1 MTNKKRPI
9 SSGLQSLEDS
19 FSNKTTET
27 ITNTPQL
34 KTPNIPVID
43 NSIEKK
49 EELGSANVE
58 QKNSTQQQPP
68 IDKVY
73 DSFSSF
79 INKNFECENSTQMM
93 VNKDIKRILEKIAI
107 IRKET
112 TQVSLVS
119 NILKA
124 WIEEHRT
131 EIQKLFKE
139 NSRIDF

>member
-1 MTNKKRPI
+1 MSNKKRPT
-9 SSGLQSLEDS
+9 SSGLKSLEES
-19 FSNKTTET
+19 FSNKTTES
-27 ITNTPQL
+27 ITNTPQFIESV
-34 KTPNIPVID
+34 IPIKD
-43 NSIEKK
+43 NSDKGK
-49 EELGSANVE
+49 NVSE
-58 QKNSTQQQPP
+58 NTNVGQSNNNQQQPP

-79 INKNFECENSTQMM
+79 INKNFECGNSTQMM
-93 VNKDIKRILEKIAI
+93 VNKDVKRILEKIAI

-124 WIEEHRT
+124 WIEEHRA

>member
-1 MTNKKRPI
+1 
-9 SSGLQSLEDS
+9 
-19 FSNKTTET
+19 
-27 ITNTPQL
+27 
-34 KTPNIPVID
+34 
-43 NSIEKK
+43 
-49 EELGSANVE
+49 
-58 QKNSTQQQPP
+58 
-68 IDKVY
+68 
-73 DSFSSF
+73 
-79 INKNFECENSTQMM
+79 MM